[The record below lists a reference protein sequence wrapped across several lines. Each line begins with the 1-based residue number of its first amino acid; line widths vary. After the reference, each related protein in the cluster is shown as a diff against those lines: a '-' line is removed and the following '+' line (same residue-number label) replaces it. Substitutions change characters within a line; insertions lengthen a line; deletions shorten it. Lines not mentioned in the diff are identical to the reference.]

1 MLIPVPGLTHLKVLA
16 PTPPFIDDTVATPPP
31 ASPARQGSG
40 NALPLVRVALEVAF
54 GMRPLQQLT
63 KQRFDAGVRVHI
75 AARRRATRSPAS
87 RGAVRVDTLHLR
99 EDGEIFGTAV
109 AGGQAHA
116 FTARVADN
124 RLTSFRVL

>member
-1 MLIPVPGLTHLKVLA
+1 MLIPVPGLTHLKVLV
-16 PTPPFIDDTVATPPP
+16 PTPPLINVPLGAPPP
-31 ASPARQGSG
+31 LPPVRQETGR
-40 NALPLVRVALEVAF
+40 ATPLVRVALEVAF

-63 KQRFDAGVRVHI
+63 KRRFDPGVRVHI
-75 AARRRATRSPAS
+75 TARRRASKSPTS
-87 RGAVRVDTLHLR
+87 GGAVRVDTLHLR